1 MSRKKGKYSV
11 ECKALV
17 TALEHLLSTIMRAA
31 TDQFEG
37 DEIPVDL
44 CVKRCDEFLLS
55 TIRNMITA
63 YFSAMTEMILHLK
76 KDGAKK

>member
-1 MSRKKGKYSV
+1 MSKKKGKYSV
-11 ECKALV
+11 ECKAMDE
-17 TALEHLLSTIMRAA
+17 AMEHLLSTIMRAA

-55 TIRNMITA
+55 TIRNMISR
-63 YFSAMTEMILHLK
+63 YFWAMTATIEDLK